1 MANKIRRIIAFQIE
15 IVGENI
21 LSIFFGGQ
29 AFEKVDCCSIRI
41 MNPPSTSAYDLFKE
55 DIVCQFKNLQSSTL
69 IQQNF
74 TCR

>member
-29 AFEKVDCCSIRI
+29 AFEKVDCCSI
-41 MNPPSTSAYDLFKE
+41 
-55 DIVCQFKNLQSSTL
+55 
-69 IQQNF
+69 IQDGKKVF
-74 TCR
+74 LGTIKPEM